1 MVAIIINECLKVTVK
16 SSGAELVSI
25 KNTFTNKEYLWQGDP
40 EFWGRRAPI
49 LFPIVGKVNGNKYRI
64 DGDSYHLPQHGF
76 ARDMHFERIDQQ
88 DNTLTYLL
96 KSNEEILKVYPYKFE
111 LTVTYRLERN
121 KVIVSYEVKNTDD
134 KNIWFSIGAHPAFNC
149 PLEKNESIADYYL
162 EFEKTENAEA
172 FVLSDGLI
180 TEKKVPVLNGTN
192 KLPLSTGLFDQDAL
206 IFKDLRSSVVK
217 LKSNKSAHEVVLDYT
232 GFPYLAFWSKKGGA
246 PFVCIEPWYG
256 IADRAGYS
264 GEYKDKD
271 GIKSLAK
278 GKKFNSEYSIEI
290 ISPKNK

>member
-16 SSGAELVSI
+16 SSGAELISI

-49 LFPIVGKVNGNKYRI
+49 LFPIVGKVNANKYKI
-64 DGDSYHLPQHGF
+64 DGETYNLPQHGF

-96 KSNEEILKVYPYKFE
+96 KSTEDTLKVYPFKFE
-111 LTVTYRLERN
+111 LTVTYKLEKN

-149 PLEKNESIADYYL
+149 PLEANEQFSDYYL
-162 EFEKTENAEA
+162 EFEKSENDSSC
-172 FVLSDGLI
+172 VLENGLI
-180 TEKKVPVLNGTN
+180 TEKKIPVLNNT
-192 KLPLSTGLFDQDAL
+192 KVLPLSTELFDSDAV
-206 IFKDLRSSVVK
+206 IFKDIRSSVVK
-217 LKSNKSAHEVVLDYT
+217 LKSQKSGHQVALDFT

-256 IADRAGYS
+256 IADKVDYS
-264 GEYKDKD
+264 GDFKEKD

-278 GKKFNSEYSIEI
+278 GKIFKSEYSIEI
-290 ISPKNK
+290 TTPKNK

>member
-49 LFPIVGKVNGNKYRI
+49 LFPIVGKVNGNSYKV
-64 DGDSYHLPQHGF
+64 DGNTYHLPQHGF
-76 ARDMHFERIDQQ
+76 ARDMHFERVDQQ

-96 KSNEEILKVYPYKFE
+96 KSNEETLRMYPFKFE
-111 LTVTYRLERN
+111 LMVTYKLDKN
-121 KVIVSYEVKNTDD
+121 KVIISYEVKNTDD
-134 KNIWFSIGAHPAFNC
+134 KNIWFSIGAHPAFIC
-149 PLEKNESIADYYL
+149 PLENTETISDYFL

-172 FVLSDGLI
+172 CVLQDGLI
-180 TEKKVPVLNGTN
+180 TDKKILVLKNTN
-192 KLPLSTGLFDQDAL
+192 KLQLSEEIFEKDAL

-217 LKSNKSAHEVVLDYT
+217 LKNNKSGHEVNVDFT
-232 GFPYLAFWSKKGGA
+232 GFPYLAFWSKKGA
-246 PFVCIEPWYG
+246 SFVCIEPWYG
-256 IADRAGYS
+256 IADSVGYT

-271 GIKSLAK
+271 GIKLLAK

-290 ISPKNK
+290 KSPKIK